1 MILPGSDRH
10 VAELHFLTFALQA
23 DITVFLLVPS
33 GVLINA
39 VDVDVDL
46 SVFHIDVGLVPFAGR
61 LSRSERSFLPPGNQ
75 DGVHPACPWYCIR
88 SEPPRRTKS
97 PALPSIR
104 LHSIPF
110 GNGFFGSAISRKI
123 PLFAFWSPFG
133 QRHSTCSL

>member
-10 VAELHFLTFALQA
+10 IAELHFLTFALQA

-61 LSRSERSFLPPGNQ
+61 LFAARSVLFLPPGNQ
-75 DGVHPACPWYCIR
+75 DGFTR
-88 SEPPRRTKS
+88 L
-97 PALPSIR
+97 ALV
-104 LHSIPF
+104 LHQV
-110 GNGFFGSAISRKI
+110 GA
-123 PLFAFWSPFG
+123 A
-133 QRHSTCSL
+133 

>member
-10 VAELHFLTFALQA
+10 IAELHFLTFALQA

-61 LSRSERSFLPPGNQ
+61 LSLLGAFFFTTGKPGRGSPGLPL
-75 DGVHPACPWYCIR
+75 V
-88 SEPPRRTKS
+88 
-97 PALPSIR
+97 
-104 LHSIPF
+104 LHQV
-110 GNGFFGSAISRKI
+110 GA
-123 PLFAFWSPFG
+123 A
-133 QRHSTCSL
+133 

>member
-10 VAELHFLTFALQA
+10 IAELHFLTFALQA

-61 LSRSERSFLPPGNQ
+61 LFAARSEESRLSEHREPTFIL
-75 DGVHPACPWYCIR
+75 IR
-88 SEPPRRTKS
+88 
-97 PALPSIR
+97 ALYLLSV
-104 LHSIPF
+104 
-110 GNGFFGSAISRKI
+110 RK
-123 PLFAFWSPFG
+123 
-133 QRHSTCSL
+133 R

>member
-10 VAELHFLTFALQA
+10 IAELHFLTFALQA

-61 LSRSERSFLPPGNQ
+61 AFRALAPFFEHRNRGAQGLRTVDRSSVQGEQIPGITRLELALDERGPDAVALLDPLEQ
-75 DGVHPACPWYCIR
+75 TAV
-88 SEPPRRTKS
+88 RR
-97 PALPSIR
+97 P
-104 LHSIPF
+104 
-110 GNGFFGSAISRKI
+110 
-123 PLFAFWSPFG
+123 
-133 QRHSTCSL
+133 